1 MLLATKILLG
11 RSPPLRNHIQTF
23 TRFQYFFH
31 SAAEESRDQN
41 EDRGIYVHDLNSCF
55 DRGSLIDATR
65 VHGKILKLGCVNDS
79 VLCDQLLVFY
89 LDHGDFD
96 DAAFLFDEM
105 PKRTFHS
112 WNQIIISGLLS
123 CNNFPKCIQYLITMF
138 QSLHESIFCDHHD
151 HRMILGSILRSC
163 LQNRISIRY
172 VRHLQG
178 MLFRNGFGHDLEI
191 CNPLIDFYAKNGRT
205 DLSWSVFQGS
215 SSLDRT
221 SWVAM
226 ISGFSQNKQ
235 ELDAFRLYSE
245 MRRSAVIPTTYALS
259 SVLSGCTKAGL
270 FREAIQVHGQAIR
283 LGLSSETYVCNA
295 LVSAYSRSG
304 DMKSAEEIFQNKI
317 SKVDRITYNSLIS
330 GYAQIG
336 AGEPALQVYKAMERS
351 GIRPDC
357 VTVASL
363 LSSCAAIVAPTQ
375 GLQLHGYTIKAG
387 FSEDVIIEGSVLD
400 FYVNCFDKTEHAR
413 RYFESTKKENVV
425 LWNVMLM
432 AYGRSGDIHEASRI
446 FTEMQILSVRPN
458 QYTYPSLL
466 RTCTPDAFQLGE
478 LIHGLV
484 IKTGFAGNVY
494 VSSTLIDMYAKGG
507 VLPLA
512 RKILDGITEKD
523 VVSWTAMIS
532 GYTQHEM
539 FSDAIKTFRIMERND
554 IRIDNIGLASVL
566 TACAG
571 AHDLKRGIE
580 IHGRAIVAGYSHDLS
595 VGNAV
600 ISLYARCGRVSDA
613 QFSFRSLGRIANQ
626 VSWNGLISGF
636 AQSGHCEESLN
647 FFVSMVRENST
658 CEAVGLD
665 LYTYGSAVSA
675 AANIADLKIGKQIH
689 ARMTKTSFDLEIEAG
704 NALITLYSK
713 SGSIADAGIQFSLM
727 ATRNEVT
734 WNAMITGYSQHGCGA
749 EALKVFERMK
759 LEKNVNP
766 NHVTFIGVLSACSHV
781 GLVGEGLDYFASMS
795 NEHQIIP
802 RTEHYACVVDILGRA
817 GELSKAQSFIT
828 KIPISIPL
836 DALIYRTLLS
846 ACRVHK
852 NTEIG
857 EYAAFRLL
865 EIDPRD
871 SATYVLLS
879 NIYAVTRQWS
889 SRDRIRK
896 LMKDNGVRKEPGRSW
911 IEVNNSIHAFF
922 VGDKHHQFSDE
933 IYKYLEELNEKAVKI
948 GYRRDE
954 ESFLHEQVGEGCE
967 SDWRDFVHSEKLAVV
982 WGVLSCRGEGM
993 KMIPIRVM
1001 KNLRICNDCH
1011 SWMICVSK
1019 VVERRI
1025 VLRDSYRFHHFE
1037 NGVCSC
1043 RNYW

>member
-1 MLLATKILLG
+1 MHLATKTIIV
-11 RSPPLRNHIQTF
+11 RSPSLRNHIKALP
-23 TRFQYFFH
+23 RFQYFFIH
-31 SAAEESRDQN
+31 SVAELQSE
-41 EDRGIYVHDLNSCF
+41 IYGHGLNSFCF
-55 DRGSLIDATR
+55 DRGSSLIDVTR
-65 VHGKILKLGCVNDS
+65 VHGKILKLGLVNDS
-79 VLCDQLLVFY
+79 ILCDQLLDFY
-89 LDHGDFD
+89 LDHGDFN
-96 DAAFLFDEM
+96 DAAFLFDKM
-105 PKRTFHS
+105 PIRTFHS
-112 WNQIIISGLLS
+112 WNQIITAGLLS
-123 CNNFPKCIQYLITMF
+123 CNHFPKCIRYLIKMV
-138 QSLHESIFCDHHD
+138 QSLPDYHH
-151 HRMILGSILRSC
+151 HRMIMSSVLRSC
-163 LQNRISIRY
+163 FQNQISVRY

-178 MLFRNGFGHDLEI
+178 MLIRNGFSHDLVI
-191 CNPLIDFYAKNGRT
+191 CNPLVDFYAKNGRT
-205 DLSWSVFQGS
+205 DLAWSVFKGS

-259 SVLSGCTKAGL
+259 SVLSACTKAGL
-270 FREAIQVHGQAIR
+270 LREATQVHGQAVR

-295 LVSAYSRSG
+295 LVSVYSRSG
-304 DMKSAEEIFQNKI
+304 DMKSAEQIFQNKI

-357 VTVASL
+357 VTTASL
-363 LSSCAAIVAPTQ
+363 LSSCASIVAPIQ

-387 FSEDVIIEGSVLD
+387 FSEDVITEGSLLD
-400 FYVNCFDKTEHAR
+400 FYVNCFDKTENAR

-432 AYGRSGDIHEASRI
+432 AYGRSGDIHEACRI
-446 FTEMQILSVRPN
+446 FTDMQVLSVRPN

-507 VLPLA
+507 DLPSA
-512 RKILDGITEKD
+512 RKILDGMTEKD

-539 FSDAIKTFRIMERND
+539 FSDAIQTFRKMERND

-571 AHDLKRGIE
+571 ARDLKRGFE
-580 IHGRAIVAGYSHDLS
+580 IHGRATVAGYSHDLS
-595 VGNAV
+595 IGNAL
-600 ISLYARCGRVSDA
+600 ISFYARCGRVSDA
-613 QFSFRSLGRIANQ
+613 QFSFRLIGRIANQ

-658 CEAVGLD
+658 CDAVGLD

-689 ARMTKTSFDLEIEAG
+689 ARMTKTSFDLEIEGG

-713 SGSIADAGIQFSLM
+713 SGSISDAWIQFSLM
-727 ATRNEVT
+727 TIRNEVT
-734 WNAMITGYSQHGCGA
+734 WNAMITGYSQHGCGV
-749 EALKVFERMK
+749 EALKLFERMK
-759 LEKNVNP
+759 LEENINP

-781 GLVGEGLDYFASMS
+781 GLVTQGLDYFASMS
-795 NEHQIIP
+795 NEHQILP

-817 GELSKAQSFIT
+817 GELSKAQRFIT
-828 KIPISIPL
+828 EIPTSIPV
-836 DALIYRTLLS
+836 DALIYRTLLG

-857 EYAAFRLL
+857 EFVAFRLL

-889 SRDRIRK
+889 RRDRIRK
-896 LMKDNGVRKEPGRSW
+896 LMKENGVRKEPGRSW

-922 VGDKHHQFSDE
+922 VGDKNHRLSVE
-933 IYKYLEELNEKAVKI
+933 IYKYLEELDEKAVKI

-954 ESFLHEQVGEGCE
+954 ESFLHEQGCDSK

-982 WGVLSCRGEGM
+982 LGVMSREDGM

-1019 VVERRI
+1019 VIERRI